1 MMLVQRRAFGMVL
14 QDTWLFHGT
23 IRENI
28 VYGRLDATEEELQ
41 AAATKLESDFYA
53 WDDGQYRDRVIKPAW
68 DRTLRELED
77 ARRELA
83 EAEKDLSDLP
93 EKARRAGAL
102 PGWIRE

>member
-1 MMLVQRRAFGMVL
+1 M
-14 QDTWLFHGT
+14 
-23 IRENI
+23 
-28 VYGRLDATEEELQ
+28 
-41 AAATKLESDFYA
+41 
-53 WDDGQYRDRVIKPAW
+53 IKPAW